1 MQNSRLFSALWCSVS
16 AKRSLSS
23 SSKAS
28 QRFYEY
34 RTYSIKPKRFS
45 KCEIVNC
52 VSRVEHVT
60 CLRVVLVLYNVK
72 ILYLVCN
79 FCLY

>member
-45 KCEIVNC
+45 KYEIVYLALN
-52 VSRVEHVT
+52 T